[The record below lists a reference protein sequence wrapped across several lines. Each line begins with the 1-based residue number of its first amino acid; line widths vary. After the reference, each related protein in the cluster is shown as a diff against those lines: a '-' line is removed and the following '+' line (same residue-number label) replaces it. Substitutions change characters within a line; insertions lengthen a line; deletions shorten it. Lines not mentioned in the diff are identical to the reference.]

1 MGAVTV
7 KIIKRDCYGATHVRV
22 ADVTFSSSYGAG
34 GDTVKASD
42 FELSTVHAIQD
53 CGTAGSATTSYNLL
67 PDLTVGALKL
77 RLIGGAAS
85 GVAGA
90 ETGTAGQTGTVARV
104 IAYGDN
110 PYI

>member
-7 KIIKRDCYGATHVRV
+7 AIKKRTGYGAVGKMVV

-34 GDTVKASD
+34 GDTFTPSQ
-42 FELSTVHAIQD
+42 FGLNTVDAILD

-67 PDLTVGALKL
+67 PDLANNKL

-85 GVAGA
+85 GVGGA
-90 ETGTAGQTGTVARV
+90 ETGTAGQTGTVAHV
-104 IAYGDN
+104 IVFGDN
-110 PYI
+110 IFV